1 MKRPMIYLDHA
12 ATSWPKPDQV
22 GLEVARS
29 LSNPLANA
37 GRSGHQPSVNSAR
50 MVFNLREK
58 LAETLG
64 VNQSRNLIF
73 TSGCTEG
80 LNLILKGFLKTG
92 ARVAVSPMEHN
103 AVMRPLSGLQQS
115 RQISV
120 STLPADRWGHIDLGA
135 SNELLRQQDFDLV
148 VIAQASNV
156 NGVVQDLAGIREAI
170 GKTPLLVDAAQTAGV
185 LPIDIQGCQV
195 DFLCCSMHKGL
206 LGPTGLGVCY
216 ISPDHELKPL
226 IEGGTGSDS
235 ESEQQ
240 PSFRPDCYES
250 GTMNLHGIAGS
261 LGALAGLPQR
271 GLLGEHKQ
279 KLSQQLCAGLEDLPG
294 IHLCNPGDGKAL
306 CVSLTLEKI
315 PPDRMALQLEQQY
328 GILSRPG
335 LQCAPAA
342 HGHLGT
348 RPQGTLRLSP
358 GWGNTEADID
368 TAIEAIR
375 DLLPT
380 LNSRANR
387 RN

>member
-1 MKRPMIYLDHA
+1 MTTPMIYLDHA

-22 GLEVARS
+22 GLEVAGA

-37 GRSGHQPSVNSAR
+37 GRSGHQLSVNSAR

-58 LAETLG
+58 LAKTLG
-64 VNQSRNLIF
+64 VNRSRDLVF

-80 LNLILKGFLKTG
+80 INLILKGFLRNK

-103 AVMRPLSGLQQS
+103 AVMRPLSGLQQN
-115 RQISV
+115 RGISL
-120 STLPADRWGHIDLGA
+120 STLPADRLGHIDLPATKKLFG
-135 SNELLRQQDFDLV
+135 QQNFDLV
-148 VIAQASNV
+148 VIAHASNV
-156 NGVVQDLAGIREAI
+156 NGTVQDLSGIREAI

-185 LPIDIQGCQV
+185 LPIDIQSCDI

-216 ISPDHELKPL
+216 ISPGYELKPL

-261 LGALAGLPQR
+261 LGAIAGLPQR

-279 KLSQQLCAGLEDLPG
+279 KLSRQLCAGLQDLPG
-294 IHLCNPGDGKAL
+294 IRLFTPVDGNAL

-315 PPDRMALQLEQQY
+315 PPDQMALQLEQQY

-342 HGHLGT
+342 HSHLGT

-358 GWGNTEADID
+358 GWGNTKADID

-375 DLLPT
+375 ELLPT
-380 LNSRANR
+380 LRSRASK